1 MQIINNTTGLS
12 ENISLNYNTIEK
24 SIKNH
29 EELLSAL
36 IPQYDKVV
44 IASPFLMNEFEK
56 FFENINIQN
65 IEFQLITTCKAK
77 GDEQIVKPFQMK
89 NFGTCIKK
97 LTQKWPEIH
106 LINSLH
112 SKIYLFYKNNK
123 ATLGIVTSA
132 NFTNNGLV
140 KNHETGV
147 VLQDSNILQNLELD
161 LNNNLEYISLAE
173 FQIDKLCTIA
183 DLMKKEKRYEK
194 QEDININLLKNIE
207 NNCTPSAGNR
217 NIKLRDSA
225 TYYISVAGVTE
236 NPILPQDKRKVNKP
250 HSDIWFAKEPKTMK
264 EGDCLLEVAVGGK
277 CFLSYYAI
285 TSRVFTR
292 TIEEQ
297 KNKEYKRWPFYV
309 YANNLSL
316 NYGEKWFEKPLYYK
330 DILEEFK
337 IKFPNTPVTVS
348 GKDSFVGAIQIG
360 HSFVKVTREFGE
372 FVRKRIDEQ

>member
-1 MQIINNTTGLS
+1 MQIINNTTGLF
-12 ENISLNYNTIEK
+12 ENICLDDNTIEK

-29 EELLSAL
+29 EELLTVL
-36 IPQYDKVV
+36 IPQCDKVI
-44 IASPFLMNEFEK
+44 IASPFLMNEFDK

-65 IEFQLITTCKAK
+65 IEFELITTCKAK

-89 NFGTCIKK
+89 NFGTVIKR

-112 SKIYLFYKNNK
+112 SKIYLFYKSK
-123 ATLGIVTSA
+123 KTILGIVTSA

-147 VLQDSNILQNLELD
+147 ILQDSNILQDLELD
-161 LNNNLEYISLAE
+161 LKNNLEYISLAE
-173 FQIDKLCTIA
+173 FQIDKLCAIV

-207 NNCTPSAGNR
+207 KNCTPSAGNR

-236 NPILPQDKRKVNKP
+236 NPILPQDKRKVIKP

-285 TSRVFTR
+285 ASRVFTR

-316 NYGEKWFEKPLYYK
+316 NYGEKWFDKPLYYK
-330 DILEEFK
+330 DIIEEFK
-337 IKFPNTPVTVS
+337 IKFPNTPVTAS

>member
-1 MQIINNTTGLS
+1 MQIINNTTGLF
-12 ENISLNYNTIEK
+12 ENICFDGNIIEK

-29 EELLSAL
+29 EELLMTL
-36 IPQYDKVV
+36 IPKCDKVT
-44 IASPFLMNEFEK
+44 IASPFLMNEFEVFFQYIDIKNTK
-56 FFENINIQN
+56 FE
-65 IEFQLITTCKAK
+65 LITTCKAK

-89 NFGTCIKK
+89 NFATTIKK

-112 SKIYLFYKNNK
+112 SKIYLFYKRNEII
-123 ATLGIVTSA
+123 LGIVTSA
-132 NFTNNGLV
+132 NFINNGLV

-147 VLQDSNILQNLELD
+147 ILQDNTILENLELD
-161 LNNNLEYISLAE
+161 LKNNLEYINLAE
-173 FQIDKLCTIA
+173 FQIDKLCNIV
-183 DLMKKEKRYEK
+183 DLMKREKRYEK

-207 NNCTPSAGNR
+207 KNCTPSEGNR

-236 NPILPQDKRKVNKP
+236 NPILPHDKRKIDEP
-250 HSDIWFAKEPKTMK
+250 HTDIWFAKEPKTMK

-285 TSRVFTR
+285 ASRVFMR
-292 TIEEQ
+292 TKEEQ

-316 NYGEKWFEKPLYYK
+316 NYGKKWFEKPLYYK

-337 IKFPNTPVTVS
+337 IKFPNTSVTAS

-360 HSFVKVTREFGE
+360 HSFVKVTKEFGE
-372 FVRKRIDEQ
+372 FVRRRIDEQ

>member
-1 MQIINNTTGLS
+1 MQIINNTTGLFG
-12 ENISLNYNTIEK
+12 NICLDDNTIEK

-29 EELLSAL
+29 EELLTVL
-36 IPQYDKVV
+36 IPQCDKVI
-44 IASPFLMNEFEK
+44 IASPFLMNEFDK

-65 IEFQLITTCKAK
+65 VEFELITTCKAK

-89 NFGTCIKK
+89 NFGTVIKR
-97 LTQKWPEIH
+97 LTQKWPKIH

-112 SKIYLFYKNNK
+112 SKIYLFYKSK
-123 ATLGIVTSA
+123 KTILGIVTSA

-147 VLQDSNILQNLELD
+147 ILQDSNILQDLELD
-161 LNNNLEYISLAE
+161 LKNNLEYISLAE
-173 FQIDKLCTIA
+173 FQIDKLCAIV

-207 NNCTPSAGNR
+207 KNCTPSAGNR

-236 NPILPQDKRKVNKP
+236 NPILPQDKRKVIKP

-285 TSRVFTR
+285 ASRVFTR

-316 NYGEKWFEKPLYYK
+316 NYGEKWFDKPLYYK
-330 DILEEFK
+330 DIIEEFK
-337 IKFPNTPVTVS
+337 IKFPNTPVTAS

>member
-1 MQIINNTTGLS
+1 MQIINNTTGLFG
-12 ENISLNYNTIEK
+12 NICLDDNTIEK

-29 EELLSAL
+29 EELLTVL
-36 IPQYDKVV
+36 IPQCDKVI
-44 IASPFLMNEFEK
+44 IASPFLMNEFDK

-65 IEFQLITTCKAK
+65 VEFELITTCKAK

-89 NFGTCIKK
+89 NFGTVIKR

-112 SKIYLFYKNNK
+112 SKIYLFYKSK
-123 ATLGIVTSA
+123 KTILGIVTSA

-147 VLQDSNILQNLELD
+147 ILQDSNILQDLELD
-161 LNNNLEYISLAE
+161 LKNNLEYISLAE
-173 FQIDKLCTIA
+173 FQIDKLCAIV

-207 NNCTPSAGNR
+207 KNCTPSAGNR

-236 NPILPQDKRKVNKP
+236 NPILPQDKRKVIKP

-285 TSRVFTR
+285 ASRVFTR

-316 NYGEKWFEKPLYYK
+316 NYGEKWFDKPLYYK
-330 DILEEFK
+330 DIIEEFK
-337 IKFPNTPVTVS
+337 IKFPNTPVTAS

>member
-1 MQIINNTTGLS
+1 MQIINNTTGLF
-12 ENISLNYNTIEK
+12 ENICLDDNTIEK

-29 EELLSAL
+29 EELLTVL
-36 IPQYDKVV
+36 IPQCDKVI
-44 IASPFLMNEFEK
+44 IASPFLMNEFDK

-65 IEFQLITTCKAK
+65 IEFELITTCKAK

-89 NFGTCIKK
+89 NFGTVIKR

-112 SKIYLFYKNNK
+112 SKIYLFYKSK
-123 ATLGIVTSA
+123 KTILGIVTSA

-147 VLQDSNILQNLELD
+147 ILQDSNILQDLELD
-161 LNNNLEYISLAE
+161 LKNNLEYISLAE
-173 FQIDKLCTIA
+173 FQIDKLCAIA

-207 NNCTPSAGNR
+207 KNCTPSAGNR
-217 NIKLRDSA
+217 NIKLKDSA

-236 NPILPQDKRKVNKP
+236 NPILPQDKRKVIKP

-285 TSRVFTR
+285 ASRVFTR

-316 NYGEKWFEKPLYYK
+316 NYGEKWFDKPLYYK
-330 DILEEFK
+330 DIIEEFK
-337 IKFPNTPVTVS
+337 IKFPNTPVTAS

>member
-1 MQIINNTTGLS
+1 MQIINNTTGLF
-12 ENISLNYNTIEK
+12 ENISLDNNTIEK
-24 SIKNH
+24 SIRNH
-29 EELLSAL
+29 EELLTAL
-36 IPQYDKVV
+36 IPQCDKVV

-65 IEFQLITTCKAK
+65 IEFELITTCKAK

-89 NFGTCIKK
+89 NFGTVIKK

-112 SKIYLFYKNNK
+112 SKIYLFYKSK
-123 ATLGIVTSA
+123 KTILGIVTSA

-161 LNNNLEYISLAE
+161 LKNNLEYINLAE

-207 NNCTPSAGNR
+207 KNCTPSAGNR
-217 NIKLRDSA
+217 NIKLRNSA

-285 TSRVFTR
+285 ASRVFTR

-330 DILEEFK
+330 DIIEEFK
-337 IKFPNTPVTVS
+337 MKFPNIPVTVS